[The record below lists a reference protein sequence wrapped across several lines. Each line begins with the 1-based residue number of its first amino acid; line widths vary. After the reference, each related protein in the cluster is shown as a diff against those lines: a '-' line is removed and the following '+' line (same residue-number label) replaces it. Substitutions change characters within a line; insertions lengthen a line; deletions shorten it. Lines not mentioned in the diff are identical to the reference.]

1 MSADTV
7 EQVPLVYTHGKR
19 LAPGAPVSAIVWLG
33 DEAALALGD
42 GSVRFAGVH
51 GERVRI
57 DAHHG
62 VILSAA
68 RHPDGAALLSG
79 GDDGRVLRVGG
90 DGTVTELGAF
100 GRDWVGGIA
109 ASARSKLIVAA
120 AGAVATVWLPGAV
133 KPSHS
138 YAFPSTVG
146 GIALDAKGLRLAV
159 SHYGGAALLYPKSA
173 QSSRF
178 ALKWAGSHLACT
190 LSPDCGYLVTATQEL
205 GLHGWRLPIGADMAM
220 SGYRAKTRSF
230 SWDRRAK
237 WLATSGDARVILWP
251 FDGKTGPMGRKP
263 NLTGARG
270 ALVTTV
276 TFHPAQDILAVG
288 YADGAV
294 VLARIDDDNFIIVD
308 EPSGAGVSALA
319 WNDAGTMLAWGDE
332 DGGAG
337 LLDMKVRA

>member
-1 MSADTV
+1 MSDAA
-7 EQVPLVYTHGKR
+7 EQVPLVYSHGKR
-19 LAPGAPVSAIVWLG
+19 LAPGAPVSAVMWLG
-33 DEAALALGD
+33 DEAAYTLGD
-42 GSVRFAGVH
+42 GSVRFAGLA
-51 GERVRI
+51 GERARI
-57 DAHHG
+57 DAHKG
-62 VILSAA
+62 AILSAA
-68 RHPDGAALLSG
+68 LHPDGDALVSG
-79 GDDGRVLRVGG
+79 GDDGRVLRIGV
-90 DGTVTELGAF
+90 DGAVLELGAF

-120 AGAVATVWLPGAV
+120 TGAVATVWLSGTTR
-133 KPSHS
+133 PSHS

-146 GIALDAKGLRLAV
+146 GVALDAKGLRLAV

-230 SWDRRAK
+230 SWDRRAR

-263 NLTGARG
+263 HLTGARG
-270 ALVTTV
+270 ALVTMV
-276 TFHPAQDILAVG
+276 AFHPTQDILAVG

-294 VLARIDDDNFIIVD
+294 VLARIDDDNFVLVD
-308 EPSGAGVSALA
+308 QAGGAGVSALG
-319 WNDAGTMLAWGDE
+319 WNAAGTMLAWGDE

-337 LLDMKVRA
+337 LLDMTVRA

>member
-1 MSADTV
+1 MSDV
-7 EQVPLVYTHGKR
+7 IEQVPLVFTHGKR
-19 LAPGAPVSAIVWLG
+19 LAPGAPVSAVVWLQ
-33 DEAALALGD
+33 DEAAFALGD
-42 GSVRFAGVH
+42 GSVRFATLQ
-51 GERVRI
+51 GERARV
-57 DAHHG
+57 DAHG
-62 VILSAA
+62 GAILSAA
-68 RHPDGAALLSG
+68 RHPDGAAVLTG
-79 GDDGRVLRVGG
+79 GDDGRVLRVGV
-90 DGTVTELGAF
+90 DATITELGAF
-100 GRDWVGGIA
+100 GRDWVGSIV
-109 ASARSKLIVAA
+109 ASARSKLFVAA
-120 AGAVATVWLPGAV
+120 AGTTATVWLTGAV
-133 KPSHS
+133 RPSHA
-138 YAFPSTVG
+138 YTFPSTVG

-159 SHYGGAALLYPKSA
+159 SHYGGAALLYPRA
-173 QSSRF
+173 AASSRV

-263 NLTGARG
+263 HLTGARG
-270 ALVTTV
+270 ALVTMV
-276 TFHPAQDILAVG
+276 AFHPVEDVLAVG

-294 VLARIDDDNFIIVD
+294 VLARIDDDHFVFVD
-308 EPSGAGVSALA
+308 EPGSAGISALA

-337 LLDMKVRA
+337 LLDMRVRA

>member
-7 EQVPLVYTHGKR
+7 EQVPLVFTHGKR
-19 LAPGAPVSAIVWLG
+19 LAPGAPVSAVVWLG

-42 GSVRFAGVH
+42 GSVRFAGML
-51 GERVRI
+51 GERARI
-57 DAHHG
+57 DAHQG
-62 VILSAA
+62 AILSAA
-68 RHPDGAALLSG
+68 RHPDGAALVSG
-79 GDDGRVLRVGG
+79 GDDGRVLCVGG

-120 AGAVATVWLPGAV
+120 AGAVATVWLPGADR
-133 KPSHS
+133 PSHS
-138 YAFPSTVG
+138 YTFPSTVG
-146 GIALDAKGLRLAV
+146 GIALDVKGLRLAV

-178 ALKWAGSHLACT
+178 ALKWGGSHLACT

-237 WLATSGDARVILWP
+237 WLATSGDDRVILWP

-270 ALVTTV
+270 ALVTMV
-276 TFHPAQDILAVG
+276 AFHPAQDIIAVG

-294 VLARIDDDNFIIVD
+294 VLARIDDDNFILVD
-308 EPSGAGVSALA
+308 EPGGAGVSALA